1 MTKNLNIDP
10 INTWIKKSS
19 DPLIISG
26 PCSAETYD
34 QLYETCK
41 QLKSNGINL
50 MRAGV
55 WKPRT
60 RPGTFE
66 GNGEE
71 ALKWISDI
79 KKELNVQFTVEV
91 ANTTHID
98 LALKYGIDILWI
110 GARTTVNPF
119 SVQEIADA
127 IKGTD
132 TPILIKNPIN
142 PDLSL
147 WMGALE
153 RVNKVGINK
162 IGAIHRG
169 FSITGNSKYRYA
181 PMWKIAIDLKSN
193 IPNLPVICDPS
204 HICGNRD
211 MIFETSQKALD
222 LGYDGLI
229 IESHIDPDNAW
240 SDAKQQVTPASL
252 LKIKNDLKVKNTKE
266 KDRSYKHLLEEIRE
280 NIDDVDKEIIDIIAK
295 RVSLVEKIG
304 EFKKEQ
310 DLTTFQ
316 VDRWNKIFK
325 SRIKWALDKNLDKD
339 FIEDLYKVIH
349 LGSINVQNKIINKK
363 KANFKI

>member
-1 MTKNLNIDP
+1 MTKKLHIDP
-10 INTWIKKSS
+10 INNWIKKDS

-34 QLYETCK
+34 QLFETCK
-41 QLKSNGINL
+41 QLKSNGITL

-60 RPGTFE
+60 RPGSFE

-79 KKELNVQFTVEV
+79 KKELDVQFAVEV
-91 ANTTHID
+91 ANTNHIE
-98 LALKYGIDILWI
+98 LSLKYGIEILWI

-127 IKGTD
+127 VKGTD
-132 TPILIKNPIN
+132 TPILVKNPIN

-153 RVNKVGINK
+153 RINK
-162 IGAIHRG
+162 AGITKLGAIHRG
-169 FSITGNSKYRYA
+169 FSITGNSKYRYV
-181 PMWKIAIDLKSN
+181 PLWKIAIDLKSN
-193 IPNLPVICDPS
+193 LPNLPVICDPS

-211 MIFETSQKALD
+211 MLFETSQKALD

-240 SDAKQQVTPASL
+240 SDAKQQVTPEVLS
-252 LKIKNDLKVKNTKE
+252 KMKSDLKVKSSNEDDK
-266 KDRSYKHLLEEIRE
+266 SYKHLLSEIRE
-280 NIDDVDKEIIDIIAK
+280 SIDDVDKEIIDVIAK
-295 RVSLVEKIG
+295 RIGLVEKIG

-316 VDRWNKIFK
+316 VDRWNEIFK
-325 SRIKWALDKNLDKD
+325 SRLDWAIEKGLDKD

-349 LGSINVQNKIINKK
+349 LGSINVQNKIINRK

>member
-1 MTKNLNIDP
+1 
-10 INTWIKKSS
+10 
-19 DPLIISG
+19 
-26 PCSAETYD
+26 
-34 QLYETCK
+34 
-41 QLKSNGINL
+41 

-71 ALKWISDI
+71 ALKWIADI
-79 KKELNVQFTVEV
+79 KKELDVKFTVEV
-91 ANTTHID
+91 ANTSHIE

-132 TPILIKNPIN
+132 TPVLIKNPIN

-153 RVNKVGINK
+153 RINKAGISK

-169 FSITGNSKYRYA
+169 FSMTGKSKYRYV
-181 PMWKIAIDLKSN
+181 PMWKIAIDLMSN
-193 IPNLPVICDPS
+193 MPELPVICDPS
-204 HICGNRD
+204 HICGNRE

-240 SDAKQQVTPASL
+240 SDAKQQVTPEVLS
-252 LKIKNDLKVKNTKE
+252 KIKSNLKLKSNKE
-266 KDRSYKHLLEEIRE
+266 DDKSYKHLLDEIRD
-280 NIDDVDKEIIDIIAK
+280 NIDDVDKEIIDIISK
-295 RVSLVEKIG
+295 RIQLVEKIG

-316 VDRWNKIFK
+316 VDRWNEIFK
-325 SRIKWALDKNLDKD
+325 SRIDWAKEKGLDKD
-339 FIEDLYKVIH
+339 FIEDFYKVIH
-349 LGSINVQNKIINKK
+349 LGSINAQNKIINKK
-363 KANFKI
+363 KANIKI

>member
-1 MTKNLNIDP
+1 
-10 INTWIKKSS
+10 
-19 DPLIISG
+19 
-26 PCSAETYD
+26 
-34 QLYETCK
+34 
-41 QLKSNGINL
+41 

-66 GNGEE
+66 GNGED
-71 ALKWISDI
+71 ALKWIADI
-79 KKELNVQFTVEV
+79 KEELGVQFTVEV
-91 ANTTHID
+91 ANTSHIE

-132 TPILIKNPIN
+132 TPVLIKNPIN

-153 RVNKVGINK
+153 RINTAGITK
-162 IGAIHRG
+162 MGAIHRG
-169 FSITGNSKYRYA
+169 FSMTGKSKYRYV

-193 IPNLPVICDPS
+193 MPNLPVICDPS

-211 MIFETSQKALD
+211 MIFETSQKGLD

-240 SDAKQQVTPASL
+240 SDAKQQVTPDVLS
-252 LKIKNDLKVKNTKE
+252 KIKSDLKVKTKKE
-266 KDRSYKHLLEEIRE
+266 DDKSYKHLLDEIRE
-280 NIDDVDKEIIDIIAK
+280 GIDDVDKEIVDIISK
-295 RVSLVEKIG
+295 RIELVKKIG

-310 DLTTFQ
+310 DLTTLQ
-316 VDRWNKIFK
+316 VDRWNEVFK
-325 SRIKWALDKNLDKD
+325 SRIDWAIEKGLEKD

-363 KANFKI
+363 KANSKI

>member
-1 MTKNLNIDP
+1 MSKKLNIDP
-10 INTWIKKSS
+10 INTWIKNDS

-34 QLYETCK
+34 QLRKTCK
-41 QLKSNGINL
+41 QLKSHGINL

-66 GNGEE
+66 GNGED
-71 ALKWISDI
+71 ALKWIADI
-79 KKELNVQFTVEV
+79 KEELDVQFTVEV
-91 ANTTHID
+91 ANTSHIE

-132 TPILIKNPIN
+132 TPVLIKNPIN

-153 RVNKVGINK
+153 RINTAGITK
-162 IGAIHRG
+162 MGAIHRG
-169 FSITGNSKYRYA
+169 FSMTGKSKYRYV

-193 IPNLPVICDPS
+193 MPNLPVICDPS

-240 SDAKQQVTPASL
+240 SDAKQQVTPDVLS
-252 LKIKNDLKVKNTKE
+252 KIKSDLKVKTKKE
-266 KDRSYKHLLEEIRE
+266 DDKSYKHLLDEIRE
-280 NIDDVDKEIIDIIAK
+280 GIDDVDKEIVDIISK
-295 RVSLVEKIG
+295 RIELVKKIG

-316 VDRWNKIFK
+316 VDRWNEVFK
-325 SRIKWALDKNLDKD
+325 SRIDWALEKGLEKD

-363 KANFKI
+363 KANSKI

>member
-1 MTKNLNIDP
+1 MSKKLNIDP
-10 INTWIKKSS
+10 INTWIKNDS

-34 QLYETCK
+34 QLRETCK
-41 QLKSNGINL
+41 QLKFHGINL

-66 GNGEE
+66 GNGED
-71 ALKWISDI
+71 ALKWIADI
-79 KKELNVQFTVEV
+79 KEELGVQFTVEV
-91 ANTTHID
+91 ANTSHIE

-132 TPILIKNPIN
+132 TPVLIKNPIN

-153 RVNKVGINK
+153 RINTAGINK
-162 IGAIHRG
+162 MGAIHRG
-169 FSITGNSKYRYA
+169 FSMTGKSKYRYV

-193 IPNLPVICDPS
+193 MPNLPVICDPS

-240 SDAKQQVTPASL
+240 SDAAQQITPKKL
-252 LKIKNDLKVKNTKE
+252 IQLMKELKIRKLSVNQEDYIKNLEKLRTKIDSADNDILDILGKRMKISDDIGKLK
-266 KDRSYKHLLEEIRE
+266 
-280 NIDDVDKEIIDIIAK
+280 
-295 RVSLVEKIG
+295 
-304 EFKKEQ
+304 KKENVAILQ
-310 DLTTFQ
+310 SK
-316 VDRWNKIFK
+316 RWNEILGKMILEGKERGLSEEFVLKIFK
-325 SRIKWALDKNLDKD
+325 A
-339 FIEDLYKVIH
+339 IH
-349 LGSINVQNKIINKK
+349 QESINHQEKIIKD
-363 KANFKI
+363 

>member
-1 MTKNLNIDP
+1 MSKKLNIDP
-10 INTWIKKSS
+10 INTWIKNDS

-34 QLYETCK
+34 QLRETCK
-41 QLKSNGINL
+41 QLKSHGINL

-66 GNGEE
+66 GNGED
-71 ALKWISDI
+71 ALKWIADI
-79 KKELNVQFTVEV
+79 KEELGVQFTVEV
-91 ANTTHID
+91 ANTSHIE

-132 TPILIKNPIN
+132 TPVLIKNPIN

-153 RVNKVGINK
+153 RINTAGITK
-162 IGAIHRG
+162 MGAIHRG
-169 FSITGNSKYRYA
+169 FSMTGKSKYRYV

-193 IPNLPVICDPS
+193 MPNLPVICDPS

-240 SDAKQQVTPASL
+240 SDAKQQVTPDVLS
-252 LKIKNDLKVKNTKE
+252 KIKSDLKVKTKKE
-266 KDRSYKHLLEEIRE
+266 DDKSYKHLLDEIRE
-280 NIDDVDKEIIDIIAK
+280 GIDDVDKEIVDIISK
-295 RVSLVEKIG
+295 RIELVKKIG

-316 VDRWNKIFK
+316 VDRWNEVFK
-325 SRIKWALDKNLDKD
+325 SRIDWAIEKGLEKD
-339 FIEDLYKVIH
+339 FIKDLYKVIH

-363 KANFKI
+363 KANSKI

>member
-1 MTKNLNIDP
+1 MSKKLNIDP
-10 INTWIKKSS
+10 INNWINKDT

-34 QLYETCK
+34 QLFETCK
-41 QLKSNGINL
+41 QLKSHGITL

-79 KKELNVQFTVEV
+79 KKELDVQFAVEV
-91 ANTTHID
+91 ANTNHID
-98 LALKYGIDILWI
+98 LSLKYGIDILWI

-127 IKGTD
+127 VKGTD
-132 TPILIKNPIN
+132 TPILVKNPIN

-153 RVNKVGINK
+153 RINK
-162 IGAIHRG
+162 AGITKLGAIHRG
-169 FSITGNSKYRYA
+169 FSMTGSSKYRYV
-181 PMWKIAIDLKSN
+181 PLWKIAIDLKSN
-193 IPNLPVICDPS
+193 LPNLPVICDPS

-240 SDAKQQVTPASL
+240 SDAKQQVTPTRLVEIMKDLKIRKITDHEKAFQQSLQQLRSQIDMLDQSL
-252 LKIKNDLKVKNTKE
+252 LDSLGKRMKISDEIGKLKKDNNVAVLQNKRWNEILGRMILEGEDRNLGKE
-266 KDRSYKHLLEEIRE
+266 FVIKLFKAIHQESINHQ
-280 NIDDVDKEIIDIIAK
+280 
-295 RVSLVEKIG
+295 EKI
-304 EFKKEQ
+304 
-310 DLTTFQ
+310 L
-316 VDRWNKIFK
+316 N
-325 SRIKWALDKNLDKD
+325 A
-339 FIEDLYKVIH
+339 
-349 LGSINVQNKIINKK
+349 
-363 KANFKI
+363 